1 MKLCLH
7 WPSDRTGER
16 KLAYHELSASQKEA
30 VRRCSKSQVAV
41 IARLVRDGETEPL
54 YVARYANCFRGN
66 TDANVHAEEF
76 LLTDAAFLGVVANLA
91 GGEDDA
97 GTGEVCVE
105 AASGEV
111 EGEQAGDGEDGLGE
125 HETERKQTQTRT
137 PTRKPGAVR
146 LLLYMTYQPCH
157 HSGGRVPRNA
167 MAKAVY
173 VEQMPEHSITCS
185 ERLRDWHLA
194 VLQPKGVQLSLILAD
209 VYKAT

>member
-1 MKLCLH
+1 M
-7 WPSDRTGER
+7 
-16 KLAYHELSASQKEA
+16 
-30 VRRCSKSQVAV
+30 
-41 IARLVRDGETEPL
+41 
-54 YVARYANCFRGN
+54 
-66 TDANVHAEEF
+66 
-76 LLTDAAFLGVVANLA
+76 
-91 GGEDDA
+91 A
-97 GTGEVCVE
+97 GTNCTEG
-105 AASGEV
+105 GEV

-125 HETERKQTQTRT
+125 HETERKQTQTQTRT

-185 ERLRDWHLA
+185 ERLRDWYLA